1 MFDNEEKNC
10 NKPTNNCKFC
20 YVLGPTGPTGAQGP
34 ATINIGKTITGET
47 GTSASVIN
55 SGTNINA
62 ILDFIIPKGDSGPTG
77 PTGAIGNKG
86 EQGTKGDIG
95 PTGPTGP
102 QGIQGEPGIQGQPGM
117 IGPIGVTGPTG
128 PKGIQGESGIQ
139 GPKGDIGPT
148 GPTGPTGPSYGIGAY
163 AERFSNTPQTI
174 ELIANEEKTL
184 PLEKMGP
191 ALFTSYDTENAI
203 TINRDGLY
211 FIQYQLSTAPSMD
224 GNLTLSLNYNDTKI
238 QGSDVNSE
246 GISGY
251 FNQVNGFILTPL
263 KQGEILTLCVKCNIS
278 LNLTFNG
285 STNAKLTLIKLD

>member
-1 MFDNEEKNC
+1 MFNNDENNC
-10 NKPTNNCKFC
+10 NKSNNNCKFC

-34 ATINIGKTITGET
+34 ATINIGKTTTGDT

-55 SGTNINA
+55 SGTDINA

-77 PTGAIGNKG
+77 PTGSIGDKG
-86 EQGTKGDIG
+86 EQGIQGDVG

-102 QGIQGEPGIQGQPGM
+102 QGIQGEPGIQGQPGI
-117 IGPIGVTGPTG
+117 IGSTGPTG
-128 PKGIQGESGIQ
+128 PTGPIGLKGETGEQ
-139 GPKGDIGPT
+139 GPKGEIGPT

-163 AERFSNTPQTI
+163 AERFSNTPQTV
-174 ELIANEEKTL
+174 ELTANVDKTL
-184 PLEKMGP
+184 PMERLGP
-191 ALFTSYDTENAI
+191 SLFTSYVTENAI
-203 TINRDGLY
+203 IINRDGLY
-211 FIQYQLSTAPSMD
+211 FIQYQLSAAPSMD
-224 GNLTLSLNYNDTKI
+224 GNFTLSLKYDDTKI

-251 FNQVNGFILTPL
+251 FNQINGFVLTPL
-263 KQGEILTLCVKCNIS
+263 KQGEIITLCVKCDIS

>member
-1 MFDNEEKNC
+1 MFNNEEKNC
-10 NKPTNNCKFC
+10 NKQANNCKFC

-34 ATINIGKTITGET
+34 ATINIGKTTTGDT

-77 PTGAIGNKG
+77 PTGSMGDKG
-86 EQGTKGDIG
+86 EQGIQGDVG
-95 PTGPTGP
+95 PTGPIGP

-117 IGPIGVTGPTG
+117 IGATGPTGPTG
-128 PKGIQGESGIQ
+128 PKGDKGEQGVQ
-139 GPKGDIGPT
+139 GPQGDIGPT

-163 AERFSNTPQTI
+163 AERFSNTPQTV
-174 ELIANEEKTL
+174 ELTANVDKTL
-184 PLEKMGP
+184 PMERLGP
-191 ALFTSYDTENAI
+191 SLFTSYDTENAI

-211 FIQYQLSTAPSMD
+211 FIQYQLSAAPSMD
-224 GNLTLSLNYNDTKI
+224 GNFTLSLMYNDTKI

-251 FNQVNGFILTPL
+251 FSQISGFVLTPL
-263 KQGEILTLCVKCNIS
+263 KQGEVITLCVKCDIS

-285 STNAKLTLIKLD
+285 STNAKLTLRKLD